1 MNSTDSQHLYLT
13 DEKVMTR
20 VSVGDHNRE
29 SINIKTLPAGIVDDL
44 SALFKVLGDPTR
56 IKILHALSHS
66 ELCVCDLVALL
77 SMLDSAVSHQLRV
90 LRAHKLV
97 SNRRQGRNICYT
109 LADNHVRTLFA
120 QGLEHVTEG
129 DQHD

>member
-1 MNSTDSQHLYLT
+1 MSRFPRQLSHGVDF
-13 DEKVMTR
+13 
-20 VSVGDHNRE
+20 
-29 SINIKTLPAGIVDDL
+29 GIVIVQVL
-44 SALFKVLGDPTR
+44 NYYRTVFIISFYIYSKLFHSFLFKVLGDPTR

-66 ELCVCDLVALL
+66 ELCVCDLAALL